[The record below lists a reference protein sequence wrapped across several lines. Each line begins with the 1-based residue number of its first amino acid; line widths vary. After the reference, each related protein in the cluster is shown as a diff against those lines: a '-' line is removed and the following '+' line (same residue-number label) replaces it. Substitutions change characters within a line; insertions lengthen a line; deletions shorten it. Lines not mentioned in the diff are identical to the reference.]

1 METLTQVVTH
11 FSAELGEAEHGQA
24 VTVAGEVSHLRPYQT
39 RTGKTMG
46 FVTLEDVQGSIEL
59 VVFTRVWADVSRWLT
74 PGSIV
79 LVHGKVDSERG
90 DPKVL
95 ADEITREFTM
105 VQPAARPA
113 AASEPEPVAD
123 TWAPDEVMETWPE
136 ADVIVSAVEAA
147 GALSPDAG
155 AGRGVDGP
163 SGDPWPAVAEPVP
176 PLNEAQVAL
185 TLLTEQPAAES
196 IGDPRMVTVRL
207 HSTGD
212 RERDARRMR
221 RVHGLLTSYPGRDHF
236 VFHVYE
242 ASRRYHLE
250 FPNSTTG
257 YCADLRRE
265 LTLLLGEGSVQVE
278 VLRIQ

>member
-1 METLTQVVTH
+1 VV
-11 FSAELGEAEHGQA
+11 
-24 VTVAGEVSHLRPYQT
+24 EV
-39 RTGKTMG
+39 
-46 FVTLEDVQGSIEL
+46 
-59 VVFTRVWADVSRWLT
+59 
-74 PGSIV
+74 
-79 LVHGKVDSERG
+79 
-90 DPKVL
+90 
-95 ADEITREFTM
+95 
-105 VQPAARPA
+105 
-113 AASEPEPVAD
+113 
-123 TWAPDEVMETWPE
+123 WPE
-136 ADVIVSAVEAA
+136 ADAIVSAAA
-147 GALSPDAG
+147 PVDAAAPAPVVGAARVGDAPV
-155 AGRGVDGP
+155 AD
-163 SGDPWPAVAEPVP
+163 SWPADPEPAS

-185 TLLTEQPAAES
+185 TLLTEQPTADS

-265 LTLLLGEGSVQVE
+265 LTMLLGEGSVQVE